1 LTPFAEQIA
10 LTMLGAGIAGSLTAF
25 GAWISMRVT
34 IAKIE
39 QRIAGDKT
47 AMDTRFADHRED
59 IDRRFTRVER
69 IVGIN
74 GDPPVFLTAAEWR
87 VHASATASALDTLD
101 ARFREVANGQREIRD
116 LVVSKMGG
124 DQ

>member
-10 LTMLGAGIAGSLTAF
+10 LTILGAGIAGSLTAF
-25 GAWISMRVT
+25 GAWVAMRVT
-34 IAKIE
+34 VAKLEQKIAD
-39 QRIAGDKT
+39 DKT
-47 AMDTRFADHRED
+47 SIDTRFADHREE

-87 VHASATASALDTLD
+87 VHASSTASALDTLD

-116 LVVSKMGG
+116 LVISKMGG